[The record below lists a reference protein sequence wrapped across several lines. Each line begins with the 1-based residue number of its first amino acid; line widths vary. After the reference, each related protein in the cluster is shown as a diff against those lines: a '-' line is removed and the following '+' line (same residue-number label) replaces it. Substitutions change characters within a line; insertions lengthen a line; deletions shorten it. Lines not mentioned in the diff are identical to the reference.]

1 MSGSS
6 KREERAFSVITL
18 ESVETSMASFGMVPT
33 MSASSLP
40 ATATRPGS
48 FTSAPMRTRVETS

>member
-1 MSGSS
+1 
-6 KREERAFSVITL
+6 
-18 ESVETSMASFGMVPT
+18 MASFGMVPT